1 MADKDS
7 KTAVA
12 AMKNL
17 NISPRK
23 VRLVTDAVKG
33 THVVSAMAQLRA
45 LPNRASDPVLK
56 LLNSAVAN
64 AREKNMDMGKLVISS
79 ITVDKGRVLRRVKA
93 KARGRVGLI
102 EHKQSHV
109 NLILKEDSEAKHQ
122 AFVIPQKVK
131 KVKTLKE
138 EKQSK
143 KEKPEFEER
152 EEKAKKTPK
161 KGFAQRFFSRKS
173 I

>member
-1 MADKDS
+1 MADKDM
-7 KTAVA
+7 KTATSA
-12 AMKNL
+12 IKNL

-33 THVVSAMAQLRA
+33 MHVTSAMAQLQA
-45 LPNRASDPVLK
+45 LPNRASEPILK
-56 LLNSAVAN
+56 LLNSTVAN
-64 AREKNMDMGKLVISS
+64 AREKKLDLSKLVVAS
-79 ITVDKGRVLRRVKA
+79 ITVDKGRVLRRGKA

-109 NLILKEDSEAKHQ
+109 NLVLKESPDVVAQ

-131 KVKTLKE
+131 KVKIIKE
-138 EKQSK
+138 DKEPK
-143 KEKPEFEER
+143 KEKPEFEEKQ
-152 EEKAKKTPK
+152 EKAKKTPK
-161 KGFAQRFFSRKS
+161 RGFGQRFFRRKS